1 MLRRVGSQWTEA
13 RREEIWSVLGTN
25 SQDKASSVVL
35 KLFVL
40 CSRDTDDSRQERVM
54 QKLIRER
61 TKAEVSKLEF
71 YAQSTS
77 VVISGEQR
85 QKQESVWHL
94 RAEDDGWS

>member
-1 MLRRVGSQWTEA
+1 MTR
-13 RREEIWSVLGTN
+13 
-25 SQDKASSVVL
+25 
-35 KLFVL
+35 
-40 CSRDTDDSRQERVM
+40 RQERVM

-61 TKAEVSKLEF
+61 TKAEVSKLGF

-85 QKQESVWHL
+85 QKQEFVWHL